1 MKPTEQ
7 RDRCTG
13 VQVWDR
19 LSKSFTQETYF
30 VALKSHVGIKT
41 RSLIHTFFFSRVVC
55 AGGKVGNPICPTPR
69 LTVPKDATSKA
80 PSHGTEVAD
89 FFLLSA
95 CEALE

>member
-1 MKPTEQ
+1 MYRCPGLGQAVKVIHPRNLLCSTEIPC
-7 RDRCTG
+7 RNKDK
-13 VQVWDR
+13 V
-19 LSKSFTQETYF
+19 FNTY
-30 VALKSHVGIKT
+30 I
-41 RSLIHTFFFSRVVC
+41 FFSRVVC

>member
-1 MKPTEQ
+1 M
-7 RDRCTG
+7 
-13 VQVWDR
+13 
-19 LSKSFTQETYF
+19 
-30 VALKSHVGIKT
+30 
-41 RSLIHTFFFSRVVC
+41 
-55 AGGKVGNPICPTPR
+55 GNPICPTPR